1 MAKAEIKLHLA
12 LVELA
17 SVDPGLGVI
26 DLLHEGRVRDD
37 RLVHTG
43 GDDAL
48 KVQRGDGVVSRPEA
62 FAVNRLVSR
71 FWNPLLLDQAIWIF
85 ASPSRK
91 ESESS
96 PVLSLFNRQTPLPV
110 SNKC

>member
-1 MAKAEIKLHLA
+1 MERAEIKLHLA

-37 RLVHTG
+37 RFVHTG

-62 FAVNRLVSR
+62 FAVDRLTSR
-71 FWNPLLLDQAIWIF
+71 FWIAHLLNQVLWVF
-85 ASPSRK
+85 ASPSGK
-91 ESESS
+91 D
-96 PVLSLFNRQTPLPV
+96 LSLIIVNLK
-110 SNKC
+110 SNQN